1 MNFNRLNQV
10 DTLKGILKIMSPRD
24 RISLLGM
31 ALVQISLAF
40 LDLAVVLFV
49 GVLTLIAAQEFGVA
63 NENAIANGIL
73 SFLSLSSNTPRE
85 QIILLGIFSVTF
97 LITKTVLSI
106 FFTKRIFFFLADKS
120 ASVSIDLTSKLINKP
135 ILFIQSLR
143 NQELVFLLTKGVDFL
158 IIQALGSLL
167 ILFAD
172 ISVLIVLGLTL
183 FYVDFTAAIG
193 TLAIFGIVGLI
204 LHLSMGSKASK
215 LGQLNS
221 HLTILG
227 NEKILEMIHVYRD
240 LYVRAKRDSYVAKIE
255 KIRIQGAL
263 TTAELNFL
271 PYLSKNIIESTI
283 VIGAILVGSLQML
296 FSDVSDAL
304 LTISLFIMAG
314 SRIAPSVLRIQQAFF
329 QMRASISQG
338 QKSLDLI
345 YLLKDS
351 AGASIEPQD
360 FENERE
366 LFSPSIEIT
375 AMNFGYPDTDVQIF
389 QDLNLKIEP
398 LSSIAIIGKSGAG
411 KTTLVDLLLGILKP
425 TSGLVRINGLD
436 PEQAISLWPGVI
448 SYVPQETV
456 IINGTIRENLGL
468 GFDVTNFDDQFFM
481 RILRIAQME
490 KYVLSL
496 PNGLDEIIGEQ
507 GLGLSGGQK
516 QRLGIARALFT
527 NPKILVLDEA
537 TSSLDG
543 ETEELFAFAVESLK
557 PLMTLIIVA
566 HQEKTIR
573 IADIILKV
581 EDSGISVIKSTE

>member
-1 MNFNRLNQV
+1 MNFKGLRQAN
-10 DTLKGILKIMSPRD
+10 TLMGILKIMPPRD

-31 ALVQISLAF
+31 ALVQMSLAF

-49 GVLTLIAAQEFGVA
+49 GVLTLVAAQEFGVA
-63 NENAIANGIL
+63 NENAIANDIL
-73 SFLSLSSNTPRE
+73 SVLSLSSNSPRE

-97 LITKTVLSI
+97 LMTKTVLSI
-106 FFTKRIFFFLADKS
+106 YFTKRTFYFLADKS
-120 ASVSIDLTSKLINKP
+120 ASVSIDLTSKLISRP

-158 IIQALGSLL
+158 IIQALGALL

-172 ISVLIVLGLTL
+172 ISVLFVLGLTL
-183 FYVDFTAAIG
+183 FFVDFSAAIG
-193 TLAIFGIVGLI
+193 TLTIFGIVGLI

-215 LGQLNS
+215 LGKLNS

-227 NEKILEMIHVYRD
+227 NEKILEMIHIYRD
-240 LYVRAKRDSYVAKIE
+240 LYVRGKRGSYVAKIK

-283 VIGAILVGSLQML
+283 VIGAILVGSLQL
-296 FSDVSDAL
+296 LSSDVSDAL

-314 SRIAPSVLRIQQAFF
+314 SRIAPSVLRIQQAVF

-345 YLLKDS
+345 ELLKDS
-351 AGASIEPQD
+351 AGESIETQD
-360 FENERE
+360 YENDRD
-366 LFSPSIEIT
+366 LFSPSIEIN
-375 AMNFGYPDTDVQIF
+375 ALHFGYPDTDVQIF

-425 TSGLVRINGLD
+425 TSGIVKINGLD
-436 PEQAISLWPGVI
+436 PEQAISLWPGLI

-456 IINGTIRENLGL
+456 IVNGTIRENLGL
-468 GFDVTNFDDQFFM
+468 GFDVKNFDDQFFM

-490 KYVLSL
+490 EYVLSL
-496 PNGLDEIIGEQ
+496 PDGLDEIIGEQ

-543 ETEELFAFAVESLK
+543 ETEELFAFAIESLK

-581 EDSGISVIKSTE
+581 EDSGITVIESSR